1 MRILEG
7 FTWFQLL
14 ILMEFFQSTD
24 RDYIDEETDRVDHD
38 VQMMIRRRRDVNS
51 TERIENVERQDFP
64 NLISEAIF

>member
-7 FTWFQLL
+7 FSWFQLL

>member
-1 MRILEG
+1 
-7 FTWFQLL
+7 
-14 ILMEFFQSTD
+14 MEFFQSTD